1 MVVAG
6 HHKQPWY
13 PSTKK
18 MQPSHVVVSFSR
30 LVVGCVCGCL
40 SRLYTHETIS
50 VFVGIACSYWLDVDD
65 DDRKA
70 GVTLIANNLL

>member
-1 MVVAG
+1 
-6 HHKQPWY
+6 
-13 PSTKK
+13 
-18 MQPSHVVVSFSR
+18 
-30 LVVGCVCGCL
+30 VVGCVCGCL